1 MDAVLLGK
9 LNNSLPQTQCQQCGY
24 DGCLPYAQALLE
36 GGAPIN
42 LCPPGGEVGIQRIAE
57 ILQVP
62 MLPFAAEWAAK
73 AAKPKVLAVIREAEC
88 IGCTACIKAC
98 PVDAILGAN
107 KRMHTVIAK
116 ECTGCEL
123 CVAPCP
129 VDCIDMVAVGN
140 EFLPIGGALLQ
151 SRAFT
156 EAQAAATHARHRH
169 EARSVRLL
177 RNKVARE
184 AFLQDKQ
191 AQLKAKLTLAE
202 EPVEGEGEPDV
213 TVLKMAS
220 PSDIIAAAMA
230 RARARLSENQQT
242 EAQLAAEAAYKQEQ
256 LDTATSDAAIR
267 NAQRDIKYGTETER
281 QQAIAVLRE
290 QKRASRA
297 RKKNQA

>member
-1 MDAVLLGK
+1 MDAVLLAK

-24 DGCLPYAQALLE
+24 DGCLPYAQAMLE
-36 GGAPIN
+36 GVAPVN
-42 LCPPGGEVGIQRIAE
+42 LCPPGGEAGIRCLAE
-57 ILQVP
+57 ILHVP
-62 MLPFAAEWAAK
+62 VLSFAPDVAAK

-107 KRMHTVIAK
+107 KRMHTVIAQ

-129 VDCIDMVAVGN
+129 VDCIDMVAVGHR
-140 EFLPIGGALLQ
+140 FLPIGGALLQ
-151 SRAFT
+151 SQAFVD
-156 EAQAAATHARHRH
+156 AKMAATYARHRY

-177 RNKVARE
+177 RNKAARE
-184 AFLQDKQ
+184 AFLQEKQ

-202 EPVEGEGEPDV
+202 EPIAGDGEPDV

-242 EAQLAAEAAYKQEQ
+242 ESQLAAEAAYKQEQ

-267 NAQRDIKYGTETER
+267 NAQRDIKYGSETER
-281 QQAIAVLRE
+281 QQAIALLRGK
-290 QKRASRA
+290 KREARA
-297 RKKNQA
+297 RKQNKP

>member
-36 GGAPIN
+36 GVAPVN
-42 LCPPGGEVGIQRIAE
+42 LCPPGGEAGIRSLAE
-57 ILQVP
+57 ILHVP
-62 MLPFAAEWAAK
+62 ALPFAADVAAK
-73 AAKPKVLAVIREAEC
+73 AAKPKALAVIREAEC

-129 VDCIDMVAVGN
+129 VDCIDIVPVKHD
-140 EFLPIGGALLQ
+140 FLPVGGALLNTP
-151 SRAFT
+151 AFV
-156 EAQAAATHARHRH
+156 APLDAAEYARHRY
-169 EARSVRLL
+169 ETRSVRLL
-177 RNKVARE
+177 QNKAARE
-184 AFLQDKQ
+184 AFLQEKQ
-191 AQLKAKLTLAE
+191 AQLKAKLTLSQ
-202 EPVEGEGEPDV
+202 EPVAGEGEPDV

-242 EAQLAAEAAYKQEQ
+242 DAQKAAEEAYKQEQ
-256 LDTATSDAAIR
+256 LDTATHDAEVR
-267 NAQRDIKYGTETER
+267 SAQRDIKYGSETER
-281 QQAIAVLRE
+281 QRAIALLRE
-290 QKRASRA
+290 KKRAARA
-297 RKKNQA
+297 KKQLNP